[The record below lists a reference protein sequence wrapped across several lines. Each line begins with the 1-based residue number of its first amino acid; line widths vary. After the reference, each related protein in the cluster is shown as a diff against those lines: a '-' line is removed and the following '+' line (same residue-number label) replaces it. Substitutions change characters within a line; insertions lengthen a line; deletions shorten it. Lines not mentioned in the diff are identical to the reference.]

1 MSKPTAASISA
12 TDQQKIARLERR
24 LEREKAARKQAEAL
38 LEEKSQALSVA
49 NRELA
54 AFAGALEERIIQR
67 TAELTQERERAV
79 SLSRQDLLTGLADRR
94 YHATYLESAVAGALE
109 SGHRLAVYLLNVDHF
124 RSINDT
130 LGHAVGDA
138 VLRAVASR
146 LAACPGIDHAARLG
160 GDEFALVATGISD
173 VASAHDLA
181 LKMLDTLRQP
191 IVADGR
197 TLDITACIGYGIL
210 PDHATT
216 PENLQRFADIALA
229 HAKDHGRS
237 QALGFNEK
245 LRTEVEERRIL
256 GAELAQALSCGDI
269 LPWFQPIVDTVT
281 GRVAGIEALARWRH
295 PLRGM
300 LSPSLFIPLA
310 EEKNLMEPLFRAM
323 LRRSCQLA
331 APLVLSGKLSYVSLN
346 ASPSQFRT
354 SGLAATVQEVLAE
367 TGFPASALVIEI
379 TEELVMSNL
388 RTAFRELSQLA
399 KRGVR
404 LALDDFGTGYSNIA
418 SLRKLPI
425 DWLKLDRSLLTHVER
440 QPVDQAIVR
449 AVLQMAQGLGVEV
462 IAEGIE
468 SKGQADWLSAAGC
481 CRQQGYYYG
490 KPQPFELLLPLFSR
504 RNPV

>member
-1 MSKPTAASISA
+1 
-12 TDQQKIARLERR
+12 
-24 LEREKAARKQAEAL
+24 
-38 LEEKSQALSVA
+38 
-49 NRELA
+49 
-54 AFAGALEERIIQR
+54 
-67 TAELTQERERAV
+67 
-79 SLSRQDLLTGLADRR
+79 
-94 YHATYLESAVAGALE
+94 
-109 SGHRLAVYLLNVDHF
+109 
-124 RSINDT
+124 
-130 LGHAVGDA
+130 
-138 VLRAVASR
+138 
-146 LAACPGIDHAARLG
+146 
-160 GDEFALVATGISD
+160 
-173 VASAHDLA
+173 
-181 LKMLDTLRQP
+181 
-191 IVADGR
+191 
-197 TLDITACIGYGIL
+197 
-210 PDHATT
+210 
-216 PENLQRFADIALA
+216 
-229 HAKDHGRS
+229 
-237 QALGFNEK
+237 
-245 LRTEVEERRIL
+245 
-256 GAELAQALSCGDI
+256 
-269 LPWFQPIVDTVT
+269 
-281 GRVAGIEALARWRH
+281 
-295 PLRGM
+295 M

-504 RNPV
+504 RNAV